1 MMPANTQV
9 VLRYKASV
17 PAFILN
23 EAYYAEIPSMTGN
36 AYAKLSNDGSLP
48 AWTWKD
54 ITPCSGTQS
63 ITAAGDTISAD
74 RGYVCIS
81 ATSALTLTSNPT
93 IADGVDGECIVIANV
108 GATNSLILRDN
119 AVATSN
125 LNFGGSNYTLAAG
138 RQTPRGCF
146 NATTSLW
153 VFNVGS
159 TTATDRTL
167 LSWSAT
173 TATVGPASTSF
184 WPATGSNAMSTTE
197 RSSVIGE
204 TGTLSK
210 LYIRVTTNQTVNG
223 AMVCTVRINGVDTT
237 MTVTLAAG
245 ASGPASFS
253 DTTHTAAV
261 VPEDRVSIGCANAAP
276 ATASAS
282 IAASSLTF
290 TFAP

>member
-9 VLRYKASV
+9 LLRYKASV

-54 ITPCSGTQS
+54 ITPCSGVQS
-63 ITAAGDTISAD
+63 ITAAGNTISAD

-93 IADGVDGECIVIANV
+93 IADGVDGECIVIVNA
-108 GATNSLILRDN
+108 GATNSLILRDE

-146 NATTSLW
+146 NATTGLW

-159 TTATDRTL
+159 AASGTDRTL
-167 LSWSAT
+167 LTWAAT
-173 TATVGPASTSF
+173 TATVAAAVTSY
-184 WPATGSNAMSTTE
+184 WQATGSNAHSTTE
-197 RSSVIGE
+197 RGSTIGE
-204 TGTLSK
+204 SGTLSH
-210 LYIRVTTNQTVNG
+210 LYIRTTTSQTVNG
-223 AMVCTVRINGVDTT
+223 AMTCVVRVNSADTALTLT
-237 MTVTLAAG
+237 MAAG
-245 ASGPASFS
+245 SGPTTYS
-253 DTTHTAAV
+253 DLVNTVAVTAG
-261 VPEDRVSIGCANAAP
+261 DRIGIACANAAP

-282 IAASSLTF
+282 ITASSITLTF
-290 TFAP
+290 